1 MDVYDWRSTGWL
13 TGSDGF
19 ARAGAARELRSRRL
33 AGGAVGLWKMG
44 NTLLDISCMNKY
56 RR

>member
-44 NTLLDISCMNKY
+44 NTLSDISCMNKY